1 MNAFLWESINCL
13 TGRLKNPAC
22 AFRNHYKGKGSKN
35 AETSKYMHGS
45 GRYADVFPVKEH
57 RPHRLQ
63 TADREQTVQSVQT
76 KCYFHLLVP

>member
-22 AFRNHYKGKGSKN
+22 AFRNHCKGKGSKN
-35 AETSKYMHGS
+35 AETSKYMRGS

>member
-13 TGRLKNPAC
+13 TGRLKILAC

-35 AETSKYMHGS
+35 AETSKYMRGS
-45 GRYADVFPVKEH
+45 GRYADVFPVKE
-57 RPHRLQ
+57 HRLQ

-76 KCYFHLLVP
+76 KCHFHLLVP